1 MSLMSAAPLQDET
14 IRGRLFVALNGFTVF
29 ALLKAI
35 ACRFATQSS
44 KDSVLFFNAIGRC
57 CVVHLFPTRLSSD
70 LVKFSLAILDDV
82 NPINHREVKKF
93 GCGGWI

>member
-14 IRGRLFVALNGFTVF
+14 IRGRLFVALNGFPVF

-44 KDSVLFFNAIGRC
+44 KDRVPWSNAIGRC
-57 CVVHLFPTRLSSD
+57 CVVRLFARHLRIDQRRIVPRGS
-70 LVKFSLAILDDV
+70 
-82 NPINHREVKKF
+82 E
-93 GCGGWI
+93 